1 MGIIWSRRK
10 GFNFT
15 QKNVTGS
22 AGVSIISYFYGG
34 IYTKMRQMRRCAGMK
49 LECTEIGCA
58 LHWEGVHNRQEKK
71 RKTIYVLS
79 NTIHRLPVSAPVLSE
94 RMHICGAEQPRLIG
108 FGWNDYFSFNL
119 MQIKGLII
127 IAGLNW
133 LHYRT
138 FSSICYMLVH
148 LPYGWLISPN
158 WVAMSHGPW
167 PIRYPCCNI
176 AWSCLY
182 LYIMIIIICTFW
194 PASPILFLLY

>member
-1 MGIIWSRRK
+1 
-10 GFNFT
+10 
-15 QKNVTGS
+15 
-22 AGVSIISYFYGG
+22 
-34 IYTKMRQMRRCAGMK
+34 MRRCAGMK

-119 MQIKGLII
+119 MQIKRINYYCRLKLTSLQNLFINLLYVS
-127 IAGLNW
+127 A
-133 LHYRT
+133 Y
-138 FSSICYMLVH
+138 

-182 LYIMIIIICTFW
+182 WYKMILLYIIK
-194 PASPILFLLY
+194 

>member
-15 QKNVTGS
+15 KKNVTGS

-49 LECTEIGCA
+49 LECTEISCA

-119 MQIKGLII
+119 MQIKRINYYCRLKLTSLQNLFINLLYVSASAI
-127 IAGLNW
+127 
-133 LHYRT
+133 
-138 FSSICYMLVH
+138 
-148 LPYGWLISPN
+148 
-158 WVAMSHGPW
+158 WVADKP
-167 PIRYPCCNI
+167 
-176 AWSCLY
+176 
-182 LYIMIIIICTFW
+182 
-194 PASPILFLLY
+194 